1 MPPMIDWEACGSV
14 AYAEEVA
21 RALVQTCSEFD
32 FDTLRTDPLG
42 TLAESDQL
50 DLVFED
56 ELPADQCGGG
66 YYRPQPPTIHL
77 HVAMG
82 RRNNFTVLHELGHH
96 LQQQHL
102 DWACVLMDLPSQ
114 QRRAVEEAVSNQ
126 VAVQVL
132 MPLTDDDHHEVAL
145 HPADFM
151 AGYYGRVNASRSATL
166 QRAKDMLR
174 SRSSRWLLA
183 VADIDGVVITSDT
196 TYDDLPPPKGLRQEG
211 FRRLAS
217 EAWERPA
224 RGAFT
229 EGIEYQT
236 GSLLDCMYIE
246 AAMDFS
252 GQYVFIALRPTT
264 VSGLGKIVYPDHE
277 CVDES
282 CGEAFQPSRSEGR
295 CDACASFRCPACH
308 KCSCATTLRRTT
320 ICGDCCMEY
329 SQAEMQSGH
338 HECF

>member
-1 MPPMIDWEACGSV
+1 MIDWDACASV
-14 AYAEEVA
+14 ARAEDVA
-21 RALVQTCSEFD
+21 RALLQTCSEFD
-32 FDTLRTDPLG
+32 LEALRTDPVG
-42 TLAESDQL
+42 TLVESDQL

-96 LQQQHL
+96 LQQRHP
-102 DWACVLMDLPSQ
+102 DWAYVLMDLPVEQ
-114 QRRAVEEAVSNQ
+114 QRPVEEAVSNQ
-126 VAVQVL
+126 VAVQLL
-132 MPLTDDDHHEVAL
+132 MPLTASDHDEVIL

-151 AGYYGRVNASRSATL
+151 AGYYGRVEASRSATL
-166 QRAKDMLR
+166 QRAGSMLR

-183 VADIDGVVITSDT
+183 VADNDGVVITSAT
-196 TYDDLPPPKGLRQEG
+196 TYEDAPPPKGLRQEG
-211 FRRLAS
+211 FRRVAA
-217 EAWERPA
+217 EAWERPV

-229 EGIEYQT
+229 EGVEYQT
-236 GSLLDCMYIE
+236 GSLLDGMHIE

-252 GQYVFIALRPTT
+252 GQYVFIALRPIAIN
-264 VSGLGKIVYPDHE
+264 GLGKIVYPDYE

-282 CGEAFQPSRSEGR
+282 CGEAFQPSQSEGR

-308 KCSCATTLRRTT
+308 KCSCAVTTRPTT
-320 ICGDCCMEY
+320 TCDKCWMAY
-329 SQAEMQSGH
+329 SQAEMQSGN
-338 HECF
+338 HECC

>member
-1 MPPMIDWEACGSV
+1 MIDWEACASV
-14 AYAEEVA
+14 TRAEEVA
-21 RALVQTCSEFD
+21 RALLQTCSEFD
-32 FDTLRTDPLG
+32 LNALRTDPVE

-56 ELPADQCGGG
+56 DLPADQCGGG
-66 YYRPQPPTIHL
+66 YYRLQPPTIHL

-96 LQQQHL
+96 LQLQHA
-102 DWACVLMDLPSQ
+102 DWAYVLMDLPTE
-114 QRRAVEEAVSNQ
+114 QRRCVEEAVSNQ

-132 MPLTDDDHHEVAL
+132 MPLTDDDHDEVAL

-183 VADIDGVVITSDT
+183 VADIEGEVITSDT
-196 TYDDLPPPKGLRQEG
+196 TYEDAPPPKGLRQEG
-211 FRRLAS
+211 FRRVAS
-217 EAWERPA
+217 EAWERPV

-229 EGIEYQT
+229 EGVEYMT
-236 GSLLDCMYIE
+236 GGVLDDMHLE

-252 GQYVFIALRPTT
+252 AQYVFVALRPTAINR
-264 VSGLGKIVYPDHE
+264 LGTMTYPDHE
-277 CVDES
+277 CFDES
-282 CGEAFQPSRSEGR
+282 CGEVFQPLQSEGR
-295 CDACASFRCPACH
+295 CDKCASFRCPACEN
-308 KCSCATTLRRTT
+308 CSCAAVARSTTT
-320 ICGDCCMEY
+320 CDKCWMAY
-329 SQAEMQSGH
+329 SKAEMQSGI
-338 HECF
+338 HECW